1 MNMSASQFPNCE
13 LRFHDVGFRRGE
25 RLLFSG
31 MSFTLNSGTALWV
44 QGSNGIGKTSVLK
57 LAAGLTRPDNGSIS
71 WSVNHINTLPR
82 EVVAFQGHIDSFD
95 PSLTAY
101 EELSFWAE
109 TYDYDDEISDLLT
122 RVNLSAQSDVKSGQL
137 SAGQKRRLAFA
148 RILMS
153 QRPIWLLDEPK
164 AAMDR
169 PGQDLIDAL
178 MMEHIAR
185 GGIIIIATHN
195 LAKPIGRTA
204 RRLKLEAADMLIE
217 TP

>member
-122 RVNLSAQSDVKSGQL
+122 RVNLGAQSDVKSGQL